1 MLGAFRA
8 AVSSL
13 QESLQVLP
21 ARLGVGGGRCVSSCL
36 PLTSSLP
43 PLWSLCPCLA
53 AAPSSCPA
61 PRLPVFGG
69 DYSVLTLEYELGE
82 SGSQI
87 LELGKA
93 GAQAG
98 IQEWLEHLCLGSS
111 RCLTWAAHP
120 RTPQTGPA
128 IASVVVLP
136 LPAEGA
142 GRRPADLSLI
152 RSLCFEARE
161 EAEASAVT

>member
-1 MLGAFRA
+1 M
-8 AVSSL
+8 
-13 QESLQVLP
+13 LP
-21 ARLGVGGGRCVSSCL
+21 AWLGGGLGWGPAHLLLAS
-36 PLTSSLP
+36 PLVPLSL
-43 PLWSLCPCLA
+43 LV
-53 AAPSSCPA
+53 SCPF
-61 PRLPVFGG
+61 PLPTSRLSVFGG
-69 DYSVLTLEYELGE
+69 DYTVLTLEYELGE

-111 RCLTWAAHP
+111 RCLTWPAHP
-120 RTPQTGPA
+120 RMPGPRA
-128 IASVVVLP
+128 ADKSCHSQHLVLP

-142 GRRPADLSLI
+142 VRGPADLSLI
-152 RSLCFEARE
+152 HTLCSKARE